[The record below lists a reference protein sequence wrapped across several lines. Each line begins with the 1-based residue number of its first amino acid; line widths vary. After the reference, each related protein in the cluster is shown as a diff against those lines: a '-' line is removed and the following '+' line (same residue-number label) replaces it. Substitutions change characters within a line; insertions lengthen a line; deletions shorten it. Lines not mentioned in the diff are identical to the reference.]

1 MKRTM
6 LYVALAFTLGLAM
19 IVIPT
24 WFLIAGADQN
34 GKPDVNFAWQIPL
47 LEYPERDYIDAV
59 SSRELEFL
67 SISFFIALAVYVLFR
82 RKTPRSDFAWPYFRQ

>member
-6 LYVALAFTLGLAM
+6 LYVAIAFALGLAM
-19 IVIPT
+19 IVVPT
-24 WFLIAGADQN
+24 WFLFAGADQY

-47 LEYPERDYIDAV
+47 VEYTERDYIDAV

-67 SISFFIALAVYVLFR
+67 SISFFVALAVYVLIR
-82 RKTPRSDFAWPYFRQ
+82 RKRPRSDTWPYFRQ